1 MYTNNCDPGG
11 LMVLYFIIFGVAKK
25 KTSGTLSLFF
35 PFNIYLLNTVITL
48 SYIYGDITLSTRIE
62 KLVSMQNYSSIGS
75 LEQLTLHLGDIK
87 LQLRL

>member
-1 MYTNNCDPGG
+1 
-11 LMVLYFIIFGVAKK
+11 MVLYFIIFGAAKK
-25 KTSGTLSLFF
+25 KPSGTLSLFF